1 MTAAPHKYR
10 IAGIVLAAGRSSRM
24 DGANKLLESV
34 NGRPM
39 VRAAVE
45 AAVHGNLAP
54 IVVVTGF
61 EPNKV
66 ASMLG
71 GLDTLFAHNPNYA
84 GGLSTSLAAGI
95 AAVPDACDGACVLLA
110 DMPGVT
116 ADHVQ
121 RLVAA
126 FDPDAGAAICVP
138 THNGRRGN
146 PVLFARAF
154 LPAMMSLSGDVGAR
168 SIVKENAARVRE
180 VEMPDAGVLADVDTP
195 EALHR
200 ARAAR

>member
-1 MTAAPHKYR
+1 MTAAHR

-24 DGANKLLESV
+24 AGANKLLERV
-34 NGRPM
+34 DNKPM
-39 VRAAVE
+39 VRVAVE

-54 IVVVTGF
+54 VIVVTGF
-61 EPNKV
+61 EPNKI

-71 GLDTLFAHNPNYA
+71 GLDTVFAHNPNFA
-84 GGLSTSLAAGI
+84 AGLSTSLAAGI
-95 AAVPDACDGACVLLA
+95 AAVPEACEAACVLLA

-121 RLVAA
+121 RLIAA
-126 FDPDAGAAICVP
+126 FDPGAKAAICVP
-138 THNGRRGN
+138 VYKGQRGN
-146 PVLFARAF
+146 PVLFAREF
-154 LPAMMSLSGDVGAR
+154 FPAMMSLSGDVGAR
-168 SIVKENAARVRE
+168 SIVKENAAQVRE

>member
-1 MTAAPHKYR
+1 MTAAPR

-24 DGANKLLESV
+24 GANKLLESV
-34 NGRPM
+34 NGKPM

-45 AAVHGNLAP
+45 AAVHGNLSP
-54 IVVVTGF
+54 VIVVTGH

-71 GLDTLFAHNPNYA
+71 GLDTVFAHNPNFA
-84 GGLSTSLAAGI
+84 AGLSTSLAAGI
-95 AAVPDACDGACVLLA
+95 AAVPEAWEAACVLLA

-116 ADHVQ
+116 ADHVK

-126 FDPDAGAAICVP
+126 FDPGAHVAICVP
-138 THNGRRGN
+138 VYKGRRGN
-146 PVLFARAF
+146 PVLFAQRF
-154 LPAMMSLSGDVGAR
+154 FPAMMSLQGDVGAR
-168 SIVKENAARVRE
+168 RIVKENAAAVRE

-195 EALHR
+195 DALNR

>member
-1 MTAAPHKYR
+1 MTAAPR

-24 DGANKLLESV
+24 GANKLLESV
-34 NGRPM
+34 NDKPM

-54 IVVVTGF
+54 VIVVTGF

-71 GLDTLFAHNPNYA
+71 GLDTVFAHNPNYED
-84 GGLSTSLAAGI
+84 GLSTSLAAGI
-95 AAVPDACDGACVLLA
+95 AAVPEACEAACVLLA

-116 ADHVQ
+116 ADHVK

-126 FDPDAGAAICVP
+126 FDPGAKAAICVP
-138 THNGRRGN
+138 TYRGQRGN
-146 PVLFARAF
+146 PVLFARDF
-154 LPAMMSLSGDVGAR
+154 FPAMQSLSGDVGAR
-168 SIVKENAARVRE
+168 SIIKENAAVVRE

-195 EALHR
+195 DALHR

>member
-1 MTAAPHKYR
+1 MTGAPR

-24 DGANKLLESV
+24 AGANKLLESV
-34 NGRPM
+34 NGKPM

-45 AAVHGNLAP
+45 AALGAGLAP
-54 IVVVTGF
+54 VIVVTGH

-71 GLDTLFAHNPNYA
+71 GLDTLFAHNPNYEQ
-84 GGLSTSLAAGI
+84 GLSTSLAAGI
-95 AAVPDACDGACVLLA
+95 AAVPEACEAACVLLA

-116 ADHVQ
+116 ADHVK
-121 RLVAA
+121 RLIAA
-126 FDPDAGAAICVP
+126 FDPGTKASICVP
-138 THNGRRGN
+138 VYKGQRGN
-146 PVLFARAF
+146 PVLFAQRF
-154 LPAMMSLSGDVGAR
+154 FPAMMSLSGDVGAR
-168 SIVKENAARVRE
+168 GIVKDNAVRVRE

-195 EALHR
+195 DALHR

>member
-1 MTAAPHKYR
+1 MIAAPR

-24 DGANKLLESV
+24 AGANKLLESV
-34 NGRPM
+34 NGKPM

-45 AAVHGNLAP
+45 AAVHGNLSP
-54 IVVVTGF
+54 VIVVTGH

-71 GLDTLFAHNPNYA
+71 GLDTVFAHNPNYQD
-84 GGLSTSLAAGI
+84 GLSTSLAAGI
-95 AAVPDACDGACVLLA
+95 AAVPETCEAACVLLA

-116 ADHVQ
+116 ADHVE
-121 RLVAA
+121 RLLAA
-126 FDPDAGAAICVP
+126 FDPDADAAICVP
-138 THNGRRGN
+138 TYKGQRGN
-146 PVLFARAF
+146 PVLFAQRF
-154 LPAMMSLSGDVGAR
+154 FPAMKSLSGDVGAR
-168 SIVKENAARVRE
+168 DIVRQNAAAVRE

-195 EALHR
+195 DALRR

>member
-1 MTAAPHKYR
+1 MTGAPR

-24 DGANKLLESV
+24 AGANKLLESL
-34 NGRPM
+34 NGKPM

-45 AAVHGNLAP
+45 AAVYGNLAP
-54 IVVVTGF
+54 VIVVTGH

-84 GGLSTSLAAGI
+84 EGLSTSLAAGI
-95 AAVPDACDGACVLLA
+95 ATVPDACEGACVLLA
-110 DMPGVT
+110 DMPSVT
-116 ADHVQ
+116 ADHVK
-121 RLVAA
+121 RLIAA
-126 FDPDAGAAICVP
+126 FDPGAKAAICVP
-138 THNGRRGN
+138 TYEGQRGN

-154 LPAMMSLSGDVGAR
+154 FPAMQSLSGDVGAR
-168 SIVKENAARVRE
+168 GIVQANAASVRE

-195 EALHR
+195 DALHR
-200 ARAAR
+200 ARAVR

>member
-1 MTAAPHKYR
+1 MTAAPR

-24 DGANKLLESV
+24 GANKLLESV
-34 NGRPM
+34 NGKPM

-45 AAVHGNLAP
+45 AAVHGNLSP
-54 IVVVTGF
+54 VIVVTGH

-71 GLDTLFAHNPNYA
+71 GLDTVFAHNPNFA
-84 GGLSTSLAAGI
+84 AGLSTSLAAGI
-95 AAVPDACDGACVLLA
+95 AAVPEAWEAACVLLA

-116 ADHVQ
+116 ADHVK

-126 FDPDAGAAICVP
+126 FDPGAHAAICVP
-138 THNGRRGN
+138 VYKGRRGN
-146 PVLFARAF
+146 PVLFAQRF
-154 LPAMMSLSGDVGAR
+154 FPAMMSLQGDVGAR
-168 SIVKENAARVRE
+168 RIVKENAAAVRE

-195 EALHR
+195 DALNR

>member
-1 MTAAPHKYR
+1 MSAAAHKYR
-10 IAGIVLAAGRSSRM
+10 IAAIVLAAGRSSRM
-24 DGANKLLESV
+24 AGANKLLESV
-34 NGRPM
+34 NGKPM

-54 IVVVTGF
+54 VVVVTGF

-71 GLDTLFAHNPNYA
+71 GLDTLFAHNPNYEQ
-84 GGLSTSLAAGI
+84 GLSTSLAAGI
-95 AAVPDACDGACVLLA
+95 AAVPEACEGACVLLA

-116 ADHVQ
+116 ADHVK
-121 RLVAA
+121 RLLAA
-126 FDPDAGAAICVP
+126 FDPTAHAAICVP
-138 THNGRRGN
+138 THQGQRGN
-146 PVLFARAF
+146 PVLFAREF
-154 LPAMMSLSGDVGAR
+154 FPAMMSLSGDVGAR

-180 VEMPDAGVLADVDTP
+180 VAMPDAGVLSDVDTP
-195 EALHR
+195 DELNR

>member
-1 MTAAPHKYR
+1 MTAAPR

-24 DGANKLLESV
+24 AGANKLLEPV
-34 NGRPM
+34 GGRPM

-45 AAVHGNLAP
+45 AALGAGLAP
-54 IVVVTGF
+54 VIVVTGH

-71 GLDTLFAHNPNYA
+71 GLDTIFADNPNYEQ
-84 GGLSTSLAAGI
+84 GLSTSLAAGI
-95 AAVPDACDGACVLLA
+95 AAVPEACEAACVLLA

-116 ADHVQ
+116 ADHVG

-126 FDPDAGAAICVP
+126 FDPPSNASICAP
-138 THNGRRGN
+138 TYRGQRGN

-154 LPAMMSLSGDVGAR
+154 FPAMAALTGDVGAR
-168 SIVKENAARVRE
+168 GIVKQNAASVRE

-195 EALHR
+195 EALQR

>member
-1 MTAAPHKYR
+1 MSAAPR

-24 DGANKLLESV
+24 GANKLLESV
-34 NGRPM
+34 NGKPM

-45 AAVHGNLAP
+45 AAVHGNLSP
-54 IVVVTGF
+54 VIVVTGH

-71 GLDTLFAHNPNYA
+71 GLDTVLAHNPNFA
-84 GGLSTSLAAGI
+84 TGLSTSLAAGI
-95 AAVPDACDGACVLLA
+95 AAVPDGCDGACVLLA

-116 ADHVQ
+116 ADHVE
-121 RLVAA
+121 RLIAA
-126 FDPDAGAAICVP
+126 FDPGAKAAICVP
-138 THNGRRGN
+138 IYRGQRGN

-154 LPAMMSLSGDVGAR
+154 FPAMMSLSGDVGAKR
-168 SIVKENAARVRE
+168 IVQANAAQVRE
-180 VEMPDAGVLADVDTP
+180 VEMPDAGTLADVDTP
-195 EALHR
+195 DALHR